1 MGRPNASVTVP
12 ANFYSEHSVPK
23 IMASVAYQGPQTQQW
38 EQVSEGIERT
48 ILRAEP
54 GEKRVLIRIAAG
66 RTYPH
71 HAHNTPDEVF
81 VVAGTYCDPGVE
93 NGREFPAGSYLY
105 YLPGT
110 EHRASS
116 PSGSDGC
123 TILVW
128 NSGK

>member
-1 MGRPNASVTVP
+1 MP
-12 ANFYSEHSVPK
+12 
-23 IMASVAYQGPQTQQW
+23 IVAYQENDARTW
-38 EQVSEGIERT
+38 EQVSEGVERT

-54 GEKRVLIRIAAG
+54 GEKRVLINIGPG

-71 HAHNTPDEVF
+71 HAHTTPDEVF

-93 NGREFPAGSYLY
+93 NGRAFAAGSYLY
-105 YLPGT
+105 YPPGT

-116 PSGSDGC
+116 PAGSEGC

-128 NSGK
+128 NAGAPAK

>member
-1 MGRPNASVTVP
+1 MT
-12 ANFYSEHSVPK
+12 
-23 IMASVAYQGPQTQQW
+23 SVAFQESAAQTW
-38 EQVSEGIERT
+38 ETVSEGVTRT
-48 ILRAEP
+48 LLRAEP
-54 GEKRVLIRIAAG
+54 GEKRVLIKIEAG
-66 RTYPH
+66 RAYPH

-93 NGREFPAGSYLY
+93 NGRAFGAGAYLY
-105 YLPGT
+105 YPPGT

-116 PSGSDGC
+116 PRGSEGC